1 MLWACLL
8 FPSLP
13 LDVFVR
19 TLTPAETSRPLVVT
33 SGGHYPRVV
42 AANAAARDA
51 GIRRDQLVSAAL
63 ALAPDV
69 TLHERDLAAEEAALA
84 EAATLMLAFTP
95 NASIAKPDAVVAE
108 IAGSVHL
115 FGGLPRLHAELLRAV
130 EARGYGVRTALA
142 PAPTAALLLA
152 RGGHSSFVPDGDAL
166 EAALAPLPLAICDVD
181 DDTQAMLAA
190 SGVTTFGDAHR
201 LPRAGLARRAGPQ
214 IVTTL
219 DRALGRAPDPREPYR
234 PPPRFERRLPLPS
247 PVDTVEA
254 LHFAIHRLVQ
264 DFGGW
269 LLARGLGAVRI
280 SLALVHERYLRARGI
295 APTVVT
301 FALGAPAR
309 EPARLSAVLRERLGR
324 VALPAPVEAIVLTS
338 DETAPLR
345 GRNLGLLPEDAADT
359 ADVPLVERLRARLGD
374 DAVTVL
380 ALQPEHRPEFAT
392 CESVP
397 GMSSQRARGMSSNG
411 CARAGAVAIDKGAA
425 RRESSGGNTAA
436 PRPLWLVP
444 EAQPLATEL
453 EAAPWILRDGP
464 ERIESGWWDG
474 RDVRRDYFVAE
485 SPRGEIVWIYR
496 DHRYGTDDGEWFLHG
511 YFA

>member
-13 LDVFVR
+13 LDVFAR
-19 TLTPAETSRPLVVT
+19 ALTPAKAAHPLVVT

-42 AANAAARDA
+42 AANAAARA
-51 GIRRDQLVSAAL
+51 TGIRRDQLVSAAL

-69 TLHERDLAAEEAALA
+69 TLRERDLAAEEAALA
-84 EAATLMLAFTP
+84 EAATLALAFTP
-95 NASIAKPDAVVAE
+95 NASIAGPDAVVAE
-108 IAGSVHL
+108 VAGSVHL

-130 EARGYGVRTALA
+130 QAHGYAVRTALA

-152 RGGHSSFVPDGDAL
+152 RGGHAPSVLHVDAL
-166 EAALAPLPLAICDVD
+166 ETALAPLPLALCDLD
-181 DDTQAMLAA
+181 ADTLAMLAA
-190 SGVTTFGDAHR
+190 SGITTFGDAHR

-214 IVTTL
+214 IVATL
-219 DRALGRAPDPREPYR
+219 DRALGRAPDPHEPYN

-247 PVDTVEA
+247 PVDTVES
-254 LHFAIHRLVQ
+254 LRFAVHRLVQ

-269 LLARGLGAVRI
+269 LLARGLGAVRL

-309 EPARLSAVLRERLGR
+309 APAHLSAVLRERLDR

-338 DETAPLR
+338 DETAPLH
-345 GRNLGLLPEDAADT
+345 GRNLGLLPEDAAET
-359 ADVPLVERLRARLGD
+359 VAVPLVERLRARLGD
-374 DAVTVL
+374 DAVAVL
-380 ALQPEHRPEFAT
+380 SVQPEHRPEFAT
-392 CESVP
+392 YESVP
-397 GMSSQRARGMSSNG
+397 GMSPKGGGS
-411 CARAGAVAIDKGAA
+411 AGTG
-425 RRESSGGNTAA
+425 A
-436 PRPLWLVP
+436 PRPLWLAP
-444 EAQPLATEL
+444 EAQPLATDL

-464 ERIESGWWDG
+464 DRIESGWWDG

-485 SPRGEIVWIYR
+485 NPRGETVWIYR
-496 DHRYGTDDGEWFLHG
+496 DHRYGADDGEWFLHG

>member
-19 TLTPAETSRPLVVT
+19 ALTPVEATRPLVVT

-69 TLHERDLAAEEAALA
+69 TLRERDLAAEEAALA
-84 EAATLMLAFTP
+84 EAATLTLAFTP
-95 NASIAKPDAVVAE
+95 NASIARPDAVVAE

-130 EARGYGVRTALA
+130 EARGYAVRTALA

-152 RGGHSSFVPDGDAL
+152 RGGHSSWVPDVDAL
-166 EAALAPLPLAICDVD
+166 AAALAPLPLAICDVD
-181 DDTQAMLAA
+181 ADTRAMLAA

-219 DRALGRAPDPREPYR
+219 DRALGRTPDPREPYR
-234 PPPRFERRLPLPS
+234 PPPHFERRLPLPS
-247 PVDTVEA
+247 PVDTVES
-254 LHFAIHRLVQ
+254 LHFAVHRLVQ

-269 LLARGLGAVRI
+269 LLARGLGAVRM

-309 EPARLSAVLRERLGR
+309 EPAHLSAVLRERLGR
-324 VALPAPVEAIVLTS
+324 VALPAPVEAIVLAS

-359 ADVPLVERLRARLGD
+359 AAVPLVERLRARLGD
-374 DAVTVL
+374 DAVAVL
-380 ALQPEHRPEFAT
+380 AMQPEHRPEFAT
-392 CESVP
+392 CESAP
-397 GMSSQRARGMSSNG
+397 GMSSQRWV
-411 CARAGAVAIDKGAA
+411 RAGATGIRKGGAT
-425 RRESSGGNTAA
+425 REPSGGNTGA

-453 EAAPWILRDGP
+453 ETAPWILRDGP

-485 SPRGEIVWIYR
+485 SPRGETAWIYR
-496 DHRYGTDDGEWFLHG
+496 DHRYGADDGEWFLHG

>member
-13 LDVFVR
+13 LDVFAR
-19 TLTPAETSRPLVVT
+19 ALKPAEAAHPLVVT

-42 AANAAARDA
+42 ASNAAARAA

-69 TLHERDLAAEEAALA
+69 TLRERDLAAEEAALG

-95 NASIAKPDAVVAE
+95 NASIAKPDAIVAE
-108 IAGSVHL
+108 ISGSVHL
-115 FGGLPRLHAELLRAV
+115 FGGLSRLHAELLSAV
-130 EARGYGVRTALA
+130 EAHGYAVRTALA

-152 RGGHSSFVPDGDAL
+152 RGGHSPSVLGVDAL
-166 EAALAPLPLAICDVD
+166 ETALAPLPLALCDID
-181 DDTQAMLAA
+181 ADTLAMLAA
-190 SGVTTFGDAHR
+190 SGIKTFGDAHR
-201 LPRAGLARRAGPQ
+201 LPRPGLARRAGPQ
-214 IVTTL
+214 IVATL
-219 DRALGRAPDPREPYR
+219 DRALGRAPDPRKPYH

-247 PVDTVEA
+247 PVDTVES
-254 LHFAIHRLVQ
+254 LRFAVHRLVQ

-269 LLARGLGAVRI
+269 LLARGLGAVRM
-280 SLALVHERYLRARGI
+280 SLVLVHERYLRARGV

-301 FALGAPAR
+301 FALGSPARAPAH
-309 EPARLSAVLRERLGR
+309 LSAVLRERLDR

-345 GRNLGLLPEDAADT
+345 GRNLGLLPEDAPETVA
-359 ADVPLVERLRARLGD
+359 VPLVERLRARLGD

-380 ALQPEHRPEFAT
+380 MLQPEHRPELAT

-397 GMSSQRARGMSSNG
+397 GMSPKGGARTGEG
-411 CARAGAVAIDKGAA
+411 VTDARAGATK
-425 RRESSGGNTAA
+425 RESAGSAGMGA
-436 PRPLWLVP
+436 PRPLWLAP

-485 SPRGEIVWIYR
+485 SPRGETVWIYR
-496 DHRYGTDDGEWFLHG
+496 DHRYGADDGEWFLHG

>member
-19 TLTPAETSRPLVVT
+19 ALTPAEAARPLVVT
-33 SGGHYPRVV
+33 NGGHYPHVV

-69 TLHERDLAAEEAALA
+69 TLRERDLAAEEAALA
-84 EAATLMLAFTP
+84 EAATLTLAFTP
-95 NASIAKPDAVVAE
+95 NACIARPDAVLAE

-115 FGGLPRLHAELLRAV
+115 FGGLPRLHAKLLRTV
-130 EARGYGVRTALA
+130 QARGYAVRTAFA

-152 RGGHSSFVPDGDAL
+152 RSGHSPSAVGVDAL
-166 EAALAPLPLAICDVD
+166 EAALAPLPLALCDVD
-181 DDTQAMLAA
+181 ADTLAMLAA
-190 SGVTTFGDAHR
+190 SGITTFGDAHR
-201 LPRAGLARRAGPQ
+201 LPRAGLARRAGPH
-214 IVTTL
+214 IVATL
-219 DRALGRAPDPREPYR
+219 DRALGRAADPRDPYR
-234 PPPRFERRLPLPS
+234 PPPRFERKLPLPS
-247 PVDTVEA
+247 PVDTVES
-254 LHFAIHRLVQ
+254 LRFAVHRLVQ

-269 LLARGLGAVRI
+269 LLARGLGAVRM

-309 EPARLSAVLRERLGR
+309 APAHLSAVLRERLDH
-324 VALPAPVEAIVLTS
+324 VTLPAPVEAIVLTS
-338 DETAPLR
+338 DETAPLCS
-345 GRNLGLLPEDAADT
+345 RNLGLLPEDAAET
-359 ADVPLVERLRARLGD
+359 VAVPLVERLRARLGD
-374 DAVTVL
+374 DAVAVL
-380 ALQPEHRPEFAT
+380 AMQPEHRPEFAT
-392 CESVP
+392 RESMP
-397 GMSSQRARGMSSNG
+397 GMPPEG
-411 CARAGAVAIDKGAA
+411 CARTGQGAA
-425 RRESSGGNTAA
+425 GTRA
-436 PRPLWLVP
+436 PRPLWLAP
-444 EAQPLATEL
+444 EAEPLATEL

-485 SPRGEIVWIYR
+485 NPRGETVWIYR
-496 DHRYGTDDGEWFLHG
+496 DHRYGVDDGEWFLHG